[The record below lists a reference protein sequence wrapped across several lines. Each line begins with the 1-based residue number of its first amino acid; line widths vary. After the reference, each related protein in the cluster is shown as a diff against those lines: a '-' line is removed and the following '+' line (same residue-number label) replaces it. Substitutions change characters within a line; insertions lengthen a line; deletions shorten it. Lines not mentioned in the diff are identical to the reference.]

1 VLSESASPDGKRIP
15 GETGSEAMMEEGKE
29 LQKTFPMD
37 EMDRAL
43 IGLSGVKEDKILAEW
58 GKTSLLQAIEDI
70 QSLESCVPLLEK
82 EKGLQVR
89 RSIDYLKEFLTI
101 YAGTPSAFLP
111 RSFNKQ
117 KEAPIGRNEF
127 EKWFFDHLRANY
139 VGHHVKMG
147 DIEGIISRFGWDVVE
162 IRSVLESNGIM
173 MMGEWRLEGEW
184 GTHFTCFIELLDG
197 EMNAVMYFPGEM
209 APKIIKALGESE

>member
-1 VLSESASPDGKRIP
+1 
-15 GETGSEAMMEEGKE
+15 MEEGKE
-29 LQKTFPMD
+29 LQKTFPID
-37 EMDRAL
+37 QMDRAL
-43 IGLSGVKEDKILAEW
+43 IGLSGVKEDKILGEW

-111 RSFNKQ
+111 RSFKKQ
-117 KEAPIGRNEF
+117 KEAPIGKNEF

-139 VGHHVKMG
+139 VGHPVKMG

-173 MMGEWRLEGEW
+173 MMGEWRLAGEW
-184 GTHFTCFIELLDG
+184 GPPFSCFIELLDG

-209 APKIIKALGESE
+209 APDVIKVLGEDDECGDFTKGL